1 MRGWRVRYRGVGDG
15 GEEEEGGEEMRV
27 ADSAG
32 ERRGGTVGADG
43 EHISQQPSFT
53 YDDRSQRLPAC
64 HKDRLAYQKNTVIF
78 PAYCVRIL

>member
-43 EHISQQPSFT
+43 EHISQQPSFS
-53 YDDRSQRLPAC
+53 YLR
-64 HKDRLAYQKNTVIF
+64 
-78 PAYCVRIL
+78 